1 MTRVDL
7 PRTDP
12 YWAEQ
17 RLMDN
22 KPLTADEL
30 KSNVTQTDAMN
41 TTLNILH
48 KPVAKGD
55 YKAANQKAADLQR
68 HFESLSPE
76 TKQFLY
82 NQLQS
87 HMSKGV
93 VDSEIAGQF
102 RYYLE
107 RGQRDKLLKTLN
119 PDHQKDQIHKYTIS
133 DAREKAAKNVEM
145 NMGGAA
151 QMRKLEQEMEELR
164 KNQQEIIN
172 NIRS

>member
-1 MTRVDL
+1 MTRIDL

-12 YWAEQ
+12 HWVEQ
-17 RLMDN
+17 RLIDHSN
-22 KPLTADEL
+22 LTSDEL
-30 KSNVTQTDAMN
+30 KATTSQTEAMQ
-41 TTLNILH
+41 TTLDILH

-55 YKAANQKAADLQR
+55 YKAANQKAADLQK
-68 HFESLSPE
+68 HFDSLTPE
-76 TKQFLY
+76 NKKFLY

-87 HMSKGV
+87 KTSQGV
-93 VDSEIAGQF
+93 VDGEIAGQF

-119 PDHQKDQIHKYTIS
+119 PDHQKDQIHKYTLN
-133 DAREKAAKNVEM
+133 DAREKASKNLEM
-145 NMGGAA
+145 NMNGAS

-164 KNQQEIIN
+164 KKQQEIIN

>member
-17 RLMDN
+17 RLMDKN
-22 KPLTADEL
+22 NLTPDEL
-30 KSNVTQTDAMN
+30 KTTIDQTDAMN

-55 YKAANQKAADLQR
+55 YKAANQKAADLQK

-93 VDSEIAGQF
+93 VDGEIAGQF

-119 PDHQKDQIHKYTIS
+119 PDHQKDQIRKYTIG
-133 DAREKAAKNVEM
+133 DAREKAAKNFEM
-145 NMGGAA
+145 NMGGAS

>member
-30 KSNVTQTDAMN
+30 KSNVAQTDAMN

-76 TKQFLY
+76 TKEFLY

-133 DAREKAAKNVEM
+133 DAREKAAKNAEM

-164 KNQQEIIN
+164 KNQREIIN

>member
-1 MTRVDL
+1 MTRIDL

-12 YWAEQ
+12 HWLEQ
-17 RLMDN
+17 RLTDHSN
-22 KPLTADEL
+22 LTPDEL
-30 KSNVTQTDAMN
+30 KATVAQTDAMN

-55 YKAANQKAADLQR
+55 YKAANQKAADLQK
-68 HFESLSPE
+68 HFELLSPE

-87 HMSKGV
+87 KTSNGV
-93 VDSEIAGQF
+93 IDGEIAGQF

-119 PDHQKDQIHKYTIS
+119 PDHQKDQIRKYTIN
-133 DAREKAAKNVEM
+133 DAREKAAKTFEM
-145 NMGGAA
+145 NMGGAS

-164 KNQQEIIN
+164 KKQQEIIN

>member
-1 MTRVDL
+1 MTRIDL

-12 YWAEQ
+12 FWVDQ
-17 RLMDN
+17 RLEDHN
-22 KPLTADEL
+22 NLTPAEL
-30 KSNVTQTDAMN
+30 KTTNEQVDAMN
-41 TTLNILH
+41 TTMSILH

-76 TKQFLY
+76 NKKFLY

-87 HMSKGV
+87 KTSNTVIDK
-93 VDSEIAGQF
+93 EIAGKF

-107 RGQRDKLLKTLN
+107 SGQRDKLLKTLN
-119 PDHQKDQIHKYTIS
+119 PDHQKDQIHKYTLK
-133 DAREKAAKNVEM
+133 DAREKAAKNFEM
-145 NMGGAA
+145 NMGGAS
-151 QMRKLEQEMEELR
+151 QMHKLEQELKELH
-164 KNQQEIIN
+164 KQQEEIIK